1 METHHPGRAHENM
14 RRPRTVLAILD
25 RSSQRLRNIAANLE
39 GGRAG
44 WTDQGLEY
52 SLFSSGQRSLGG
64 FAENSWVTFTVE
76 VRPPGF
82 YDEGV
87 LTWEVEAEMAVRC
100 DHPTVDCGMHRIEF
114 REAPDLEDPVRAIA
128 ALDEFTS
135 WLVER
140 SANGVGR
147 SSWTVSWT
155 GRPGGSH
162 PRAPTERSVTV
173 SRHSALLISVRRRSV
188 GLDLL
193 ARLLPDD
200 SRRPV
205 ARANKPRN
213 EPAPSLH
220 PHYRSFPATTSRS
233 ASRRRTVLNVSGI
246 RR

>member
-1 METHHPGRAHENM
+1 M
-14 RRPRTVLAILD
+14 RPPRTVLAILD

>member
-82 YDEGV
+82 YDVGV

-162 PRAPTERSVTV
+162 PPGSHGTERDSLPPLR
-173 SRHSALLISVRRRSV
+173 SSHLSPAQVRRTR
-188 GLDLL
+188 L
-193 ARLLPDD
+193 AHSSPPRQPTAASGC
-200 SRRPV
+200 SR
-205 ARANKPRN
+205 
-213 EPAPSLH
+213 EQ
-220 PHYRSFPATTSRS
+220 TTK
-233 ASRRRTVLNVSGI
+233 
-246 RR
+246 